1 VKLLFLLAIAIAP
14 ALFAADPLF
23 ERAWN
28 KLDVI
33 GSGRARP
40 GSVIEFTPAEWNA
53 WAQVR
58 VPQLV
63 EGVRTPH
70 IELGTNTATGS
81 ALVDCLKMRQSEG
94 IATNPVLARLIDG
107 ERPVKVLVRVDSG
120 GGRCTIHLMR
130 AEISGIAATGR
141 VLDLL
146 VSTFFQPL
154 FPEAKI
160 DQPFELSDNLDR
172 IDIRP
177 AGVRVI
183 IKK

>member
-1 VKLLFLLAIAIAP
+1 MRRLLLLAIATAP
-14 ALFAADPLF
+14 ALFAADPVF

-28 KLDVI
+28 KLDAI
-33 GSGRARP
+33 DSGRARP
-40 GSVIEFTPAEWNA
+40 GSVIEFTSAEWNA

-58 VPQLV
+58 VPQLA
-63 EGVRTPH
+63 EGVRNPR

-81 ALVDCLKMRQSEG
+81 ALVDFLKIRQSQG
-94 IATNPVLARLIDG
+94 IATNPVLAKLMDG
-107 ERPVKVLVRVDSG
+107 ERPVKASVRVDSG

-130 AEISGIAATGR
+130 VEISGIAATGR

-146 VSTFFQPL
+146 VSTLFEPL

-160 DQPFELSDNLDR
+160 DQPFELGGNVDR

-177 AGVRVI
+177 AGVRVT

>member
-1 VKLLFLLAIAIAP
+1 MKRLFLFTIAIAP
-14 ALFAADPLF
+14 VLLAADPVF

-28 KLDVI
+28 KLDAI
-33 GSGRARP
+33 DSGRARP
-40 GSVIEFTPAEWNA
+40 GSVIEFTAAEWNA

-63 EGVRTPH
+63 EGVRNPR
-70 IELGTNTATGS
+70 IELGTGTATGS
-81 ALVDCLKMRQSEG
+81 AIVDFLKMRQAEG
-94 IATNPVLARLIDG
+94 IATNPVLAKLIDG
-107 ERPVKVLVRVDSG
+107 ERPVKVSVRLDSA
-120 GGRCTIHLMR
+120 GGRCTVHLIR
-130 AEISGIAATGR
+130 VEISGIAASGV

-160 DQPFELSDNLDR
+160 DQPFELGDNIDR

-177 AGVRVI
+177 SDVRVS

>member
-1 VKLLFLLAIAIAP
+1 MAP
-14 ALFAADPLF
+14 ALLAADPVF

-28 KLDVI
+28 KLDSI
-33 GSGRARP
+33 ESGRAKP
-40 GSVIEFTPAEWNA
+40 GSVVEFTEAEWNA

-58 VPQLV
+58 VPQLA
-63 EGVRTPH
+63 EGVRNPR

-81 ALVDCLKMRQSEG
+81 ALVDFLKMRQSEG
-94 IATNPVLARLIDG
+94 MATNPVLARLIDG
-107 ERPVKVLVRVDSG
+107 ERPVKVLVRVDSAG
-120 GGRCTIHLMR
+120 GSCTVHLLR

-160 DQPFELSDNLDR
+160 DQPFELGDNIDR
-172 IDIRP
+172 IDIHP
-177 AGVRVI
+177 AGVRVT